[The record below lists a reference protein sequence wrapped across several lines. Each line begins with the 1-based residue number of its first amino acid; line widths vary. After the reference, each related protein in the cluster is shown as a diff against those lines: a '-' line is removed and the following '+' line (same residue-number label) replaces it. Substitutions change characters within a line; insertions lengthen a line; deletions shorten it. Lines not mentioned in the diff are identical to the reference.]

1 MPERYTLS
9 NRTDDKSKNNSLKGK
24 GGKNTT
30 SVLPNIPPLY
40 WVILVVIVVLVTN
53 IATYFIVTSI
63 YNKRLS
69 DADSKNK
76 DLQTKLNQAEEKNNN
91 LIGKNNKNPG
101 STDSA
106 VSEDTRKKIQALID
120 GKKYQDITS
129 LLGENTTVVVA
140 GSSTSQQTRQQV
152 LDSLGYLNSS
162 TGGWNWNLTAN
173 QLQQLQQGNNAQYF
187 GDNAI
192 VGQST
197 DGYIVAIVI
206 NENGQVDSVFMS
218 PNAQDAGVASTP
230 DSE

>member
-9 NRTDDKSKNNSLKGK
+9 NRTDDKTKDNAPKEKGVKNSTPK
-24 GGKNTT
+24 
-30 SVLPNIPPLY
+30 LPSIPPIY
-40 WVILVVIVVLVTN
+40 WLILTIIVVVVTN

-69 DADSKNK
+69 DADSKTK
-76 DLQTKLNQAEEKNNN
+76 DLQTKLSQAEEKNNN

-101 STDSA
+101 STDSS
-106 VSEDTRKKIQALID
+106 VSEETRKKIQALID
-120 GKKYQDITS
+120 SKKYQDITA

-162 TGGWNWNLTAN
+162 TGSWNWNLTAN

-192 VGQST
+192 VGQSS

-206 NENGQVDSVFMS
+206 NDSGQVSSVFMS
-218 PNAQDAGVASTP
+218 PNAQDAGVSSTP